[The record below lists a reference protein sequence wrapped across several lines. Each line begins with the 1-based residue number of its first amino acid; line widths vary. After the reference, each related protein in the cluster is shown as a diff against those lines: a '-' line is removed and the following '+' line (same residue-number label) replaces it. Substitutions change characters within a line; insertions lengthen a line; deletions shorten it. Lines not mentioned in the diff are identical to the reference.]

1 MHMILLVVNCGS
13 SSLKCQLFQTSPEK
27 ALARIQV
34 EGLGS
39 GETAV
44 VYDGPAG
51 RLTYRKPLVEH
62 QAALQEALQ
71 VFCAPQTGPLGS
83 PEEIQGVGHR
93 VVHGGEKLSC
103 SVVITPAVEEA
114 IKETIE
120 LAPLHNPAQLR
131 GYHAAQALLPQ
142 AVQVAVFDT
151 AFHQTMPPEAYVY
164 GLPHEYYLRY
174 RIRRYGFHGTSHRY
188 VSQRFAEIRGV
199 PVSSLKLI
207 TCHLGNG
214 CSICA
219 VKGGRSVDTSMGF
232 TPLEGLLMGTRCGDV
247 DPAVIL
253 YLMAREN
260 LGIPETDAVL
270 NWRSGLLGISGISN
284 DMRTLVSARQ
294 QGDAR
299 AALAISA
306 FCYRL
311 KKYISAYFG
320 VLNGADAIV
329 FTGGIGEHQPLVREL
344 SCAGLD
350 ALGIRI
356 DPEKNRA
363 AVGIEAGI
371 SAADAQ
377 AVVWVIPT
385 NEELLIAR
393 DTARCILEARA
404 SAAV

>member
-1 MHMILLVVNCGS
+1 MIILVINCGS
-13 SSLKCQLFQTSPEK
+13 SSLKCQLIETAPERT
-27 ALARIQV
+27 LARMRV
-34 EGLGS
+34 EGLG
-39 GETAV
+39 
-44 VYDGPAG
+44 GPESHVIYEGPGG
-51 RLTYRKPLVEH
+51 RRTYAKPIVEH
-62 QAALQEALQ
+62 QDALQEVLN
-71 VFCAPQTGPLGS
+71 VLCAPGTGLLGS
-83 PEEIQGVGHR
+83 PGEIQGVGHR
-93 VVHGGEKLSC
+93 VVHGGEKLTHSA
-103 SVVITPAVEEA
+103 VITPAVEET

-151 AFHQTMPPEAYVY
+151 AFHQTMPPEAYLY
-164 GLPHEYYLRY
+164 GLPHQYYSRY

-188 VSQRFAEIRGV
+188 VSQRFAEIRGL
-199 PVSSLKLI
+199 PPDGLKII

-232 TPLEGLLMGTRCGDV
+232 TPLEGLLMGTRCGDI

-284 DMRTLVSARQ
+284 DMRTLVAARQ

-299 AALAISA
+299 AALAVGT

-311 KKYISAYFG
+311 KKYISAYYG
-320 VLNGADAIV
+320 VLNGADAVV
-329 FTGGIGEHQPLVREL
+329 FTGGIGEHQPLIREL

-371 SAADAQ
+371 SAAGAQ
-377 AVVWVIPT
+377 TAVWVIPT

-404 SAAV
+404 NAAL